1 VAIGLVKLGAGS
13 GYEYLVRQVAV
24 QDATGLGR
32 GSLADYYT
40 AKGES
45 PGTWYGRGLA
55 GLRLEEGSVVS
66 AEQMKLLFGAG
77 LDPTTGAKLG
87 RAFSVFA
94 NTPTPF
100 ETELAHR
107 FGSWRDN
114 HHLYVGS
121 AVPKSV
127 REELRTGLAREW
139 FSARYGRPPEG
150 ARELHGFIAKNSRK
164 PRTALAGWDVTLSP
178 PKSVSSLWAIAPPA
192 LAAAIR
198 QVHEAA
204 VTDTLAECEG
214 RVLFTRQGHQGA
226 RHVPVRGMV
235 AGRFTH
241 RDSRAGDPDLH
252 THVAISNKVQT
263 LAGAWMA
270 INGELVYDAKVTLS
284 EVYLTS
290 LTARLRAL
298 GLTMV
303 AVGREDKRPVY
314 EIAGVD
320 PALNRRWSTRRE
332 TITKLTGQLVTEF
345 EDHHERPPTAAE
357 KLDLEQQATLATR
370 ESKHPPRAETDQR
383 RTWAAQAT
391 RLLGTGGIERILHQV
406 FSHTPAASVVV
417 DDTWVGRTA
426 AAVISVVEG
435 KRSWWTPFNVRS
447 EALRQ
452 ARAAALPLDQIGQ
465 AVDAVAARALGPAHS
480 VPIRTTRT
488 MPVEP
493 DLLRRPDGGSVYER
507 PEATRYTSQRILW
520 AERRLV
526 DTAARGGG
534 RVADHN
540 SVSLALLQT
549 MANREPLNNAQQ
561 ILVREM
567 ATSGRRL
574 QLAIAPAGTGKT
586 TAMRALA
593 TAWTNSGGNI
603 VGLAPSA
610 AAAEQL
616 RGQLGAGALADN
628 LAKLVWAIGH
638 HEPLAEQ
645 VGPGTLVIIDE
656 AGMADTLTLD
666 HVITWC
672 LDQGASIRLVGD
684 DQQLGAIGAG
694 GVLRDIAT
702 THGAL
707 HLDEVVR
714 FTDPAE
720 ADASLALRAGDAG
733 ALGFYLD
740 HNRVHVVDRDTAT
753 TQLLNAWHA
762 DTRAGLDALMLA
774 PTREQV
780 AQLNAAARQAR
791 LNGTRPGQETGLS
804 DGNQASVGD
813 VVLTRRNNRGL
824 NTGETAWVR
833 NGDRWTVTA
842 VHRDGS
848 INVQHLRNHNQLTLP
863 ASYVAESV
871 ELGYATTIHTAQGVT
886 ADTCHGLLTGTES
899 RQLAYTM
906 LTRGRHANHA
916 WVEVND
922 TDDHLA
928 PIASQLFQPDTATQL
943 LEQILGHDD
952 APASATTLID
962 QAEQPARLLAPA
974 VTCYLDAITFAAEQH
989 LSDETKQ
996 VIDWAGERYGLTDAD
1011 AWPALRSQL
1020 MLIAA
1025 NGHKPAV
1032 VLSQAVALGGLDDAR
1047 DPAAVLC
1054 WRLDL
1059 TQASGGRTR
1068 GPLPWLP
1075 GIPTQLLDDPEWKSY
1090 LSARYVLARGLGEE
1104 VHEAASHA
1112 DDPPRWAEQLPGL
1125 DSKLVAEIEVW
1136 RTAQGVSDDD
1146 LRPTGPRATSPA
1158 EHDTQRDLDQ
1168 RLHTAQAGI
1177 REWAPRI
1184 VQAAPATAADPRLP
1198 VLAARLAT
1206 LTGTH
1211 HDADNLLQQ
1220 AAGQGNLPDDHPA
1233 DALSYRITALIKKH
1247 RQAEAETWE
1256 TITPTAPRPYPE
1268 HSRSHDHDRGRGIS
1282 V

>member
-1 VAIGLVKLGAGS
+1 MAIGLVKLGAGS

-24 QDATGLGR
+24 QDATDRGR
-32 GSLADYYT
+32 TSLADYYT

-55 GLRLEEGSVVS
+55 GVALEEGSVVT

-87 RAFSVFA
+87 HAFSVFA
-94 NTPTPF
+94 NTPTAF

-107 FGSWRDN
+107 LESWRDT
-114 HHLYVGS
+114 HDIYVGAS
-121 AVPKSV
+121 VPKAV
-127 REELRTGLAREW
+127 REELRTTLAREC
-139 FSARYGRPPEG
+139 FTARYGRPPSG
-150 ARELHGFIAKNSRK
+150 PRELHGFIAKNTRK

-204 VTDTLAECEG
+204 VTDTLVECEA

-263 LAGAWMA
+263 LEGAWMA
-270 INGELVYDAKVTLS
+270 INGEVVYDAKVTLS

-303 AVGREDKRPVY
+303 PVGREDKRPVY

-332 TITKLTGQLVTEF
+332 TITALTGQLVAEF

-370 ESKHPPRAETDQR
+370 ESKHPPRAEIDQR
-383 RTWAAQAT
+383 RTWASQAT
-391 RLLGTGGIERILHQV
+391 RLLGPGGIERILHQV
-406 FSHTPAASVVV
+406 FRHSPAEPASV
-417 DDTWVGRTA
+417 DDPWIGRTA
-426 AAVISVVEG
+426 AQVITIVEG
-435 KRSWWTPFNVRS
+435 TRSWWTPFNIRS

-465 AVDAVAARALGPAHS
+465 AVDAVVARALGSAHS

-493 DLLRRPDGGSVYER
+493 DALRRPDGGSVYER

-526 DTAARGGG
+526 DTAARTGG
-534 RVADHN
+534 RAADHN
-540 SVSLALLQT
+540 SVSLALLQA
-549 MANREPLNNAQQ
+549 MANREPLNPAQR

-593 TAWTNSGGNI
+593 TAWANSGVTI
-603 VGLAPSA
+603 LGLAPSA

-616 RGQLGAGALADN
+616 RGQLGAGAVADN

-645 VGPGTLVIIDE
+645 VGPNTLVIIDE

-666 HVITWC
+666 HLVTWC
-672 LDQGASIRLVGD
+672 LDQGANIRLIGD

-707 HLDEVVR
+707 HLHEVLR
-714 FTDPAE
+714 FSDPAE
-720 ADASLALRAGDAG
+720 ADASLALRAGDPG
-733 ALGFYLD
+733 ALGYYLD

-753 TQLLNAWHA
+753 TQLLDAWLA
-762 DTRAGLDALMLA
+762 DTHAGLDALMLA

-780 AQLNAAARQAR
+780 AQLNAAARHAR
-791 LNGTRPGQETGLS
+791 LNGTRPGRETDLS
-804 DGNQASVGD
+804 DSNRASVGD
-813 VVLTRRNNRGL
+813 VVLTRRNNRTL
-824 NTGETAWVR
+824 TSGETAWVR
-833 NGDRWTVTA
+833 NGDRWTVTG
-842 VHRDGS
+842 VHHDGS
-848 INVQHLRNHNQLTLP
+848 LDVKHLRNHNQLTLP
-863 ASYVAESV
+863 AGYVAESV

-916 WVEVND
+916 WIQIND
-922 TDDHLA
+922 TNDHPA
-928 PIASQLFQPDTATQL
+928 PVASTLLEPATATQL
-943 LEQILGHDD
+943 LEQILGHDN

-962 QAEQPARLLAPA
+962 HADQPARLLGPA
-974 VTCYLDAITFAAEQH
+974 VTCYLDAIGFAAEHH
-989 LSDETKQ
+989 LPEDTKQ
-996 VIDWAGERYGLTDAD
+996 IIDWAGEHYGLTEAD
-1011 AWPALRSQL
+1011 AWPALRAQL

-1025 NGHKPAV
+1025 NGHQPAA
-1032 VLSQAVALGGLDDAR
+1032 VLSQAVALGGLDNAR

-1075 GIPTQLLDDPEWKSY
+1075 GIPTQLLDNPDWKTY
-1090 LSARYVLARGLGEE
+1090 LSARYTLTRQLGEE
-1104 VHEAASHA
+1104 VRKAASGA
-1112 DDPPRWAEQLPGL
+1112 KDAPRWAEQLPGL
-1125 DSKLVAEIEVW
+1125 DHALTADIQLW
-1136 RTAQGVSDDD
+1136 RTAQGVPDDD

-1168 RLHTAQAGI
+1168 QLHTAQAGI
-1177 REWAPRI
+1177 REWTPRI
-1184 VQAAPATAADPRLP
+1184 TQAAPATAADPRLP
-1198 VLAARLAT
+1198 VLAARLAR
-1206 LTGTH
+1206 LTERR
-1211 HDADNLLQQ
+1211 DAESLLQR
-1220 AAGQGNLPDDHPA
+1220 AAARGTLPDDHPA
-1233 DALSYRITALIKKH
+1233 DALGYRITALIKKH
-1247 RQAEAETWE
+1247 RQAAAETWE

-1268 HSRSHDHDRGRGIS
+1268 HSRPHDHDRGRGIS
-1282 V
+1282 I